1 MTPPDLAALLN
12 AEEQRAWRA
21 CLAQS
26 SVQVRRTRDILAI
39 GDRAEAVIIVK
50 SGWIQRYRQ
59 LRGRRQVVSL
69 YLPGEICD
77 QSVWSGQAAT
87 TALTGVRDVEFA
99 LVAPEEAMA
108 LYSRFL
114 GIERLFRANHVV
126 HERIEREWMV
136 SLGLRNAE
144 ERIAHL
150 CCELLVRQG
159 CHLTGAVSMPLPLN
173 QAQIGEVV
181 GLTSVHVN
189 RAIASMRGRF
199 GLSARGQRLEV
210 ADAAGL
216 ADFVRFDGSYLSL
229 RGVGLCAAM
238 AAKVPHH
245 AARAPPRA
253 ETVFRPAMAPAQAT
267 RLAGAP

>member
-1 MTPPDLAALLN
+1 MTPPGLAALLN
-12 AEEQRAWRA
+12 AEEQRAWQA

-26 SVQVRRTRDILAI
+26 SVHVRRARDILAI
-39 GDRAEAVIIVK
+39 GDRADAAIIVK
-50 SGWIQRYRQ
+50 SGWVQRYKQ
-59 LRGRRQVVSL
+59 LRGRRQIVSV

-77 QSVWSGQAAT
+77 QSVWSGQAVT
-87 TALTGVRDVEFA
+87 TALAGVRDVELA
-99 LVAPEEAMA
+99 LIAPEDAMA
-108 LYSRFL
+108 LYSRFP

-150 CCELLVRQG
+150 CCELFVRQG
-159 CHLTGAVSMPLPLN
+159 CRLTGAVSIPLLLN

-189 RAIASMRGRF
+189 RTIACLRGRF

-210 ADAAGL
+210 ADSAEL
-216 ADFVRFDGSYLSL
+216 ADFVQFDGRYLNL
-229 RGVGLCAAM
+229 GGVDLCAATP
-238 AAKVPHH
+238 AKVPGP
-245 AARAPPRA
+245 AASAQMPA
-253 ETVFRPAMAPAQAT
+253 ETAFRPAMSPARAIG
-267 RLAGAP
+267 LAGAP

>member
-1 MTPPDLAALLN
+1 MTPPGLAALLN
-12 AEEQRAWRA
+12 AEEQRAWQA

-26 SVQVRRTRDILAI
+26 SVHVRRARDILAA
-39 GDRAEAVIIVK
+39 GDHPEVVIIAK
-50 SGWIQRYRQ
+50 SGWVQRYRQ
-59 LRGRRQVVSL
+59 LRGRRQIVSL

-77 QSVWSGQAAT
+77 QSVLSGQAAT
-87 TALTGVRDVEFA
+87 TALAGVQDVELA
-99 LVAPEEAMA
+99 LIVPEEAMA
-108 LYSRFL
+108 LYSRFP
-114 GIERLFRANHVV
+114 GIERLFRANHIV

-159 CHLTGAVSMPLPLN
+159 CHLTGAVSIPLLLN

-189 RAIASMRGRF
+189 RTIASLRGRF

-216 ADFVRFDGSYLSL
+216 ADFVRFDGRYLSL
-229 RGVGLCAAM
+229 RGVGVCAAT
-238 AAKVPHH
+238 AAKGSHH
-245 AARAPPRA
+245 AARAQPRA
-253 ETVFRPAMAPAQAT
+253 ETLFRSAMAPAQAI
-267 RLAGAP
+267 RLAGAL